1 MKQLLEDNTTIKL
14 FCDPRSDSDALY
26 HHYRVHLQN
35 VFCVQLAEVGV
46 RRQTRPRSRYV
57 IGGHKITLEYGGL
70 NGLEKMEF
78 FQVDQ
83 IGKKTF
89 FPDHGGS
96 YDNLTRRPLSDLA
109 LKYSAMGVVYLLP
122 IYEKL
127 ERQLPRAGK
136 VWVKEESKKRVD
148 ECFLPSYTQGKH
160 RGIAPAHWAST
171 LFYHDEDYYY

>member
-35 VFCVQLAEVGV
+35 VHCVQLAEIAF
-46 RRQTRPRSRYV
+46 RRQRFPRSKYV
-57 IGGHKITLEYGGL
+57 SGGHRITLEYGDL
-70 NGLEKMEF
+70 DEREKTEF
-78 FQVDQ
+78 LQVDQ
-83 IGKKTF
+83 MGKKTF
-89 FPDHGGS
+89 FPENGGS
-96 YDNLTRRPLSDLA
+96 YDKLTKRPLSDLA

-148 ECFLPSYTQGKH
+148 ECFQPRYTQGRH
-160 RGIAPAHWAST
+160 RAIAPAHWARTS
-171 LFYHDEDYYY
+171 FYHDDDYYY